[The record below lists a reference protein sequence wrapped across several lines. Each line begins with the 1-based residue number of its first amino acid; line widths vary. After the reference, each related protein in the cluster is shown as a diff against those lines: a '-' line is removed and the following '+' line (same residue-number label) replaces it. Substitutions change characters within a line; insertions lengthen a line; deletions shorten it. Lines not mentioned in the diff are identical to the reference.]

1 MNRYHELAILKQNTS
16 KGSHSQGMFNT
27 CRPYTEFIN
36 TLLMGVS
43 SLSQFRS
50 LMLSIQ
56 IRIYT
61 LAAPTCF
68 QSITQPPSIDL
79 LTDIYIAHPFNTHR
93 SISQLSVMF
102 LIPNIFPTALSS
114 FNAAINVNL
123 FDRSAALVAGLFV
136 NIKRPPRKNICGAE
150 GN

>member
-1 MNRYHELAILKQNTS
+1 
-16 KGSHSQGMFNT
+16 
-27 CRPYTEFIN
+27 
-36 TLLMGVS
+36 
-43 SLSQFRS
+43 
-50 LMLSIQ
+50 
-56 IRIYT
+56 
-61 LAAPTCF
+61 
-68 QSITQPPSIDL
+68 
-79 LTDIYIAHPFNTHR
+79 
-93 SISQLSVMF
+93 MF